1 VVSPAKAAVAA
12 VAAAATT
19 LRGQVVHWSAAPAR
33 RLLNVAVQPRRS
45 LIEVD
50 DAADGAAAAG
60 ALPRRVKI
68 CAQIEC
74 KRQGRRS
81 LPSQFKQTIIARFSP
96 AGINSC

>member
-50 DAADGAAAAG
+50 DAADGAAAG
-60 ALPRRVKI
+60 APRWRRVRAACVLAFRGAA
-68 CAQIEC
+68 CAPRAC
-74 KRQGRRS
+74 WLFAASKS
-81 LPSQFKQTIIARFSP
+81 VHK
-96 AGINSC
+96 